1 MLDIGVFAPFG
12 TDFEKNIAFCVD
24 GDVHHIIHSAA
35 ELAEDDGE
43 VPEPDELVR
52 VTEAYGAGGV
62 TLASLRP
69 PRTSLAALRDPEA
82 RRDEMVVMTGIV
94 KAMGKAGI
102 PYLHLY
108 SSNEIV
114 PGDGPEREC
123 LWAGLVEYY
132 RELTDVAEDVGVKVS
147 THHFHRPDRIL
158 WNLATME
165 RLFQEVDSPANG
177 VIFCQGKSELAGDDL
192 GAAVRAFGNRT
203 FMVHIRDIVTRV
215 TDPIDKEVQER
226 LKGLGYLE
234 VAFGTGE
241 VNMVE
246 TFKALKEI
254 DYKGQIYPEHF
265 PSIAGDR
272 VAGLSWTI
280 GYMKA
285 LDQVI

>member
-1 MLDIGVFAPFG
+1 
-12 TDFEKNIAFCVD
+12 
-24 GDVHHIIHSAA
+24 
-35 ELAEDDGE
+35 
-43 VPEPDELVR
+43 
-52 VTEAYGAGGV
+52 
-62 TLASLRP
+62 
-69 PRTSLAALRDPEA
+69 
-82 RRDEMVVMTGIV
+82 MTGIV

-165 RLFQEVDSPANG
+165 QLFQEVDSPANG

-241 VNMVE
+241 VDMVE
-246 TFKALKEI
+246 TFKGAE
-254 DYKGQIYPEHF
+254 
-265 PSIAGDR
+265 GDR
-272 VAGLSWTI
+272 LQRADLS
-280 GYMKA
+280 GA
-285 LDQVI
+285 LSIDRRRPRGRIELDHRVYEGVGPSHLKSNIENRRLKNHSPSLPSLKLRFSGRSTKGGRRNSRFSILDHRLRASRASWDRPRT